1 MEKRLNNTLTGLA
14 LKIIG
19 VLIGCFMIHSPHCL
33 LLALDPETSIDQ
45 YVVDKWKVKDGL
57 PSDSIWSVAQ
67 TADGYI
73 WVTTPKGLVRF
84 DGVKFST
91 VQYREIKKTQNK
103 GEYLTDILLVD
114 KDGTL
119 WIGGTGHLTKYQYQT
134 GQFTTFTK
142 KYGLKERIIFC
153 LHEDMRGNLWLGF
166 WGSYLGRFANGEFTR
181 FNCADG
187 LEGEFITSISEDRD
201 GNLLVVS
208 HKNGIFT
215 YKDGTF
221 FKHEI
226 AGLSNNV
233 KKICQDREGTLWIG
247 TNKGLFRVKDEA
259 KVIDVYTTREGLSN
273 DDVLEML
280 EDSDGNLW
288 VATFRGL
295 NRLKKERSGSVV
307 FEKLFEDCPVS
318 YIFEDREKNLWIGTW
333 KAGLRRLKNAKFF
346 THAVSQDRTM
356 QGEIMSSLFEDRQGD
371 TWIGAH
377 SGKLYRY
384 RHGEY
389 IEALEIPGITGG
401 DISAIAEDSEGN
413 LWVGTSEDGVFQK
426 KGKTFIHYTTRN
438 GLVNNNVISIYP
450 DSKNNLWFGTYDGV
464 SRYRSGRFESFKEQD
479 GLLSKYVMDVYEDK
493 NHHIWLA
500 TPKGITVIKDGKF
513 NRENIREYLKDISV
527 PCIYP
532 DRRNN
537 TSAHNDGN
545 VLWIATWG
553 AGLKR
558 FENGTFVSYTTA
570 QGMSTNFIYRIL
582 EDERDY
588 LWMTSNSGVLR
599 VCKDQLQAFAR
610 GRIDKVNCQ
619 SFGAADGLKNDAF
632 YNPVFRNSLLKT
644 RDGELWFVT
653 GDGITT
659 VNPGKIKTNE
669 LPPPVVIE
677 DVVFNDRALKV
688 CKNKKVFRGI
698 KSVVFHFT
706 APTFLSPE
714 KVRFKYK
721 LEGYDRDWVF
731 LQPGEK
737 RTARYKC
744 LEFGTYTFKV
754 TACNR
759 HGIWNSVG
767 DSMTFVSSP
776 FFYETAIFKVLLLFV
791 FLGLV
796 ASGYFLHKKYI
807 SRGKKAVKNKN
818 NNSSLPMNPLYV
830 EECIKK
836 LTYFVE
842 VEKVYRDENV
852 SLQSL
857 SKQLSIPYYHLSQ
870 IINEKLNKN
879 FSDFINTYR
888 IEEAKKLLGDPKQ
901 ANRKIIS
908 ITYEVGFNT
917 KTSFN
922 NAFKKYTKMTPS
934 QYKKKVNGM
943 KRRNG
948 ETRIFMSPW

>member
-1 MEKRLNNTLTGLA
+1 MKKRLDNILTCLT

-19 VLIGCFMIHSPHCL
+19 LWIGCFMVHSPLCL
-33 LLALDPETSIDQ
+33 LMALDPETSIDQ
-45 YVVDKWKVKDGL
+45 YVLDKWKVKDGL
-57 PSDSIWSVAQ
+57 PSDSIWSIAQ
-67 TADGYI
+67 TPDGYI

-91 VQYREIKKTQNK
+91 VQYLETKKTQNK
-103 GEYLTDILLVD
+103 KEYLTDILLVD

-134 GQFTTFTK
+134 GHFTTFTK
-142 KYGLKERIIFC
+142 KYGLKKLIIFC
-153 LHEDMRGNLWLGF
+153 LHEDMKGNLWLGF
-166 WGSYLGRFANGEFTR
+166 WGSHLGRVAKGEFTR
-181 FNCADG
+181 FNCVDG
-187 LEGEFITSISEDRD
+187 LEGEFINSISEDRD
-201 GNLLVVS
+201 GNLLIGS
-208 HKNGIFT
+208 HKNGMFT

-233 KKICQDREGTLWIG
+233 KKICQDREETLWIG
-247 TNKGLFRVKDEA
+247 TSKGLFRVKDKA
-259 KVIDVYTTREGLSN
+259 KVIDMYTTREGLSN
-273 DDVLEML
+273 DDVFEML
-280 EDSDGNLW
+280 KDSDGNLW

-295 NRLKKERSGSVV
+295 NRLKKEQSGNVII
-307 FEKLFEDCPVS
+307 EKLFEYCPVCCV
-318 YIFEDREKNLWIGTW
+318 FEDREKNLWIGTW
-333 KAGLRRLKNAKFF
+333 KAGLRRLKNAKFLS
-346 THAVSQDRTM
+346 HASSQDRNM
-356 QGEIMSSLFEDRQGD
+356 KGEIVCSVFADRQGD

-377 SGKLYRY
+377 NGKLYRY
-384 RHGEY
+384 RLDEF

-401 DISAIAEDSEGN
+401 DISAIAGDSEGN
-413 LWVGTSEDGVFQK
+413 LWIGTSEDGVFQK
-426 KGKTFIHYTTRN
+426 KGKTFKQYTTRN
-438 GLVNNNVISIYP
+438 GLANNYVFFIYN
-450 DSKNNLWFGTYDGV
+450 DRQNNLWFGTYDGV
-464 SRYRSGRFESFKEQD
+464 SRYHHGRLESLKVRD
-479 GLLSKYVMDVYEDK
+479 GLSGKYVMDVYEDN

-500 TPKGITVIKDGKF
+500 TPGGITVIKDGKF
-513 NRENIREYLKDISV
+513 NRVNIREYLKGIPV
-527 PCIYP
+527 NCIYP
-532 DRRNN
+532 NRGNS
-537 TSAHNDGN
+537 TTGQNDKN

-570 QGMSTNFIYRIL
+570 QGMSTNFIYQIL
-582 EDERDY
+582 EDERNY
-588 LWMTSNSGVLR
+588 LWMTSNNGVLR
-599 VCKDQLQAFAR
+599 VCKDQLQAFAQ
-610 GRIDKVNCQ
+610 GRINKVNCQ
-619 SFGAADGLKNDAF
+619 CFGTADGLKNSEF
-632 YNPVFRNSLLKT
+632 YNPFFRNSILKT

-653 GDGITT
+653 VDGISTINT
-659 VNPGKIKTNE
+659 GKIKTNE

-677 DVVFNDRALKV
+677 EVIFNDQAVKV
-688 CKNKKVFRGI
+688 CKNNKVFRGVKNVI
-698 KSVVFHFT
+698 FHFT

-731 LQPGEK
+731 LQPGES

-744 LEFGTYTFKV
+744 LEFGTYTFRV

-767 DSMTFVSSP
+767 DCMTFVSSP
-776 FFYETAIFKVLLLFV
+776 FFYETTIFKVLLLIV

-807 SRGKKAVKNKN
+807 FWGKKAVKNKN
-818 NNSSLPMNPLYV
+818 NNSSLLLNPLYI

-879 FSDFINTYR
+879 FPDFINTYR

-922 NAFKKYTKMTPS
+922 KAFKKYTQMTPS
-934 QYKKKVNGM
+934 QYKKKVNST
-943 KRRNG
+943 KRKKG
-948 ETRIFMSPW
+948 ETKTFTSL

>member
-1 MEKRLNNTLTGLA
+1 MHNTLTWSA

-19 VLIGCFMIHSPHCL
+19 VLIGCFIVQSYHCS
-33 LLALDPETSIDQ
+33 LLALDPEISIHQ
-45 YVVDKWKVKDGL
+45 YVVNKWRVKDGL
-57 PSDSIWSVAQ
+57 PSDSIWSIAQ

-91 VQYREIKKTQNK
+91 FQYLEINKTQNRRK
-103 GEYLTDILLVD
+103 YLTGILLVD
-114 KDGTL
+114 KDRTL

-134 GQFTTFTK
+134 GQFTSFTK
-142 KYGLKERIIFC
+142 KHGLTERTIHC

-166 WGSYLGRFANGEFTR
+166 QKSHLGRFANGEFTR
-181 FNCADG
+181 FSSANG
-187 LEGEFITSISEDRD
+187 LEGKFIISISEDRD
-201 GNLLVVS
+201 GNLLAGS
-208 HKNGIFT
+208 YKNGIFT

-221 FKHEI
+221 FKHEL
-226 AGLSNNV
+226 AGLRNNIR
-233 KKICQDREGTLWIG
+233 KIYQDREGILWIG
-247 TNKGLFRVKDEA
+247 TNKGLFRLKDKA
-259 KVIDVYTTREGLSN
+259 TITAVYTTREGLSN
-273 DDVLEML
+273 DEVLEML

-288 VATFRGL
+288 VGTLRGL

-307 FEKLFEDCPVS
+307 IEKLFEYCPVS
-318 YIFEDREKNLWIGTW
+318 CVFEDREKNLWIGTW
-333 KAGLRRLKNAKFF
+333 KAGLRRLKNSKF
-346 THAVSQDRTM
+346 VSLAALQDRKK

-377 SGKLYRY
+377 NGKLYRY
-384 RHGEY
+384 RDGECS
-389 IEALEIPGITGG
+389 EALEIPEITGG

-413 LWVGTSEDGVFQK
+413 LWIGTSEEGVFQK
-426 KGKTFIHYTTRN
+426 KGKTFMHYTTRN
-438 GLVNNNVISIYP
+438 GLVYNNVISICP

-464 SRYRSGRFESFKEQD
+464 SRYHGGRFESFKKRD
-479 GLLSKYVMDVYEDK
+479 GLLGKYVMDVYEDK

-500 TPKGITVIKDGKF
+500 TSRGITVIKDGKF
-513 NRENIREYLKDISV
+513 NRENMREYLKGISV

-532 DRRNN
+532 DRRAN
-537 TSAHNDGN
+537 TSAHNGGN

-558 FENGTFVSYTTA
+558 FEKGTFVSYTTA

-582 EDERDY
+582 EDEQDY
-588 LWMTSNSGVLR
+588 LWMTSDSGVLR
-599 VCKDQLQAFAR
+599 VSKDQLQAFAQ
-610 GRIDKVNCQ
+610 GRLDKVNCL
-619 SFGAADGLKNDAF
+619 SFGVADGLGINAF
-632 YNPVFRNSLLKT
+632 YNPRSRNSVLKT
-644 RDGELWFVT
+644 REGELWFVT
-653 GDGITT
+653 GKGITT
-659 VNPGKIKTNE
+659 VNPKKIKTNE
-669 LPPPVVIE
+669 LPPPVIIE
-677 DVVFNDRALKV
+677 DVIFNDQAVKV

-698 KSVVFHFT
+698 KNAVFHFT

-721 LEGYDRDWVF
+721 LEGYDRDWMF

-737 RTARYKC
+737 RAAHYKC
-744 LEFGTYTFKV
+744 LAFGTYTFTV
-754 TACNR
+754 TAGNR
-759 HGIWNSVG
+759 YGIWNSVG
-767 DSMTFVSSP
+767 DSMTFVSRP
-776 FFYETAIFKVLLLFV
+776 FFYETTLFKVLLLFI
-791 FLGLV
+791 FLGL
-796 ASGYFLHKKYI
+796 ATSGYFLHKKYI
-807 SRGKKAVKNKN
+807 SRGKKTVKNKN
-818 NNSSLPMNPLYV
+818 INSSLPLNPLYV

-842 VEKVYRDENV
+842 VEKVYREENV

-888 IEEAKKLLGDPKQ
+888 IEEAKKLLSDPKQ

-934 QYKKKVNGM
+934 QYKKKVNSK

-948 ETRIFMSPW
+948 DTKIFMSP